1 MYFAR
6 PARYTVSCKNKEENA
21 IWNEYSRY
29 GCMFH
34 SDTGM
39 AHYRLQKK
47 DDQKIEGALCLFQNE
62 TTFRGKLAD
71 DGEITF
77 AGQMVTLTR
86 TFLYQAYGRI
96 DGTKIRLHVSGDRNT
111 FSITGEEVTL

>member
-1 MYFAR
+1 MERIFKIR
-6 PARYTVSCKNKEENA
+6 MHVPL
-21 IWNEYSRY
+21 
-29 GCMFH
+29 G
-34 SDTGM
+34 
-39 AHYRLQKK
+39 YRDGTLSFTKK
-47 DDQKIEGALCLFQNE
+47 DDQKIEGFQNE

-86 TFLYQAYGRI
+86 TFLYQAHGRV